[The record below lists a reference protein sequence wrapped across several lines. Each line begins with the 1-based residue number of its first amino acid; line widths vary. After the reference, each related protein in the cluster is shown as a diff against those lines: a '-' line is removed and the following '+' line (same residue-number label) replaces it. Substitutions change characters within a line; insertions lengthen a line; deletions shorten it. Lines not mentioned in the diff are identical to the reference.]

1 MELSSEQLER
11 YQRNLILPE
20 VGNEGQKR
28 LLGAR
33 VLVCGAGG
41 LGSTVIAN
49 LASLGVGTIGLVDN
63 DVVEPSNLN
72 RQYIHKNSSI
82 GSQKVDSAR
91 VWIENFNPE
100 IKVETYNT
108 RLDDKNYPEITKNYD
123 ILADCTD
130 SFKSKFLLND
140 ISIETQKPLVHAG
153 VTGFSGQVMT
163 IIPGLTPCL
172 RCVLGDLT
180 DEDLT
185 AYTPKGVV
193 SPTVSLA
200 ASIQS
205 MEILR
210 LILNQGKTL
219 EGLAGKMLT
228 FDAYTMRFK
237 TLDIKGSHKSF
248 VCSHNVFRI

>member
-1 MELSSEQLER
+1 MKLSSTQLER
-11 YQRNLILPE
+11 YKRNLILPE

-41 LGSTVIAN
+41 LGSTVIVN
-49 LASLGVGTIGLVDN
+49 LAALGAGTIGLVDG
-63 DVVEPSNLN
+63 DIVEPSNLN
-72 RQYIHKNSSI
+72 RQFIHKNFSI
-82 GSQKVDSAR
+82 GSEKVDSAR

-153 VTGFSGQVMT
+153 VTGFNGQVMT

-172 RCVLGDLT
+172 RCVLGNLT
-180 DEDLT
+180 DEDLET
-185 AYTPKGVV
+185 YTPKGVV
-193 SPTVSLA
+193 SPAVSLA
-200 ASIQS
+200 GSIQS
-205 MEILR
+205 MEILK
-210 LILNQGKTL
+210 LILNQDKAL

-228 FDAYTMRFK
+228 FNAYTMKFK
-237 TLDIKGSHKSF
+237 TLDIKRFNKCK
-248 VCSHNVFRI
+248 CSKIQHP